1 MRRVYLDHN
10 ATTPLDPRVFA
21 AMQPYLSESFGN
33 ASSHHYHGRQAKQAL
48 EASRALAAKMIGT
61 EPDEIIFTSGGT
73 ESDNL
78 ALRGIAHQKG
88 SGHIITSSVE
98 HHAVVR
104 TCAALAEDGFT
115 VTFLPVDRRGVVDPD
130 EVKRAIRRDTIL
142 ISVMLANNETGVIE
156 PIPEIGLIA
165 RERGI
170 PFHCDAV
177 QGMGKIP
184 VDVTSLHTDLLSL
197 SAHKIYGPKGIGAL
211 FVKRG
216 TTLAPFITGGHHER
230 GLRAGTENVAAIV
243 GFARALEI
251 AVGELDIYKTQVL
264 QLRNKL
270 ESNLRAGIEGI
281 TLHSDG
287 ADRLPHT
294 SCMGFASVEAE
305 SILLHLD
312 LKGVAASSGSACT
325 TGEPEPSHV
334 LTAMGVSPEIAQ
346 GTIRFSLGRENTA
359 EEIDYTA
366 EVLKAAVNQLRAIS
380 FPWQEAGTKISITG

>member
-10 ATTPLDPRVFA
+10 ATTPLDPRVLE
-21 AMQPYLSESFGN
+21 AMQPYLAECFGN
-33 ASSHHYHGRQAKQAL
+33 ASSMHYYGRQAKQAL
-48 EASRALAAKMIGT
+48 EASRALAAKIIGAQ
-61 EPDEIIFTSGGT
+61 PDEIIFTSGGT

-88 SGHIITSSVE
+88 SGHIIASSVE
-98 HHAVVR
+98 HHAVLR
-104 TCAALAEDGFT
+104 TCNALAGAGFT

-130 EVKRAIRRDTIL
+130 EVKRALRRDTIL

-177 QGMGKIP
+177 QAMGKIP
-184 VDVTSLHTDLLSL
+184 VDVDSLHADLLSL
-197 SAHKIYGPKGIGAL
+197 SAHKIYGPKGMGAL
-211 FVKRG
+211 FVKKG
-216 TTLAPFITGGHHER
+216 MTLSPLITGGHHEK
-230 GLRAGTENVAAIV
+230 GLRAGTENIPAIV
-243 GFARALEI
+243 GFARALEL
-251 AVGELDIYKTQVL
+251 AVDEADIYRTRVL

-270 ESNLRAGIEGI
+270 ESKLLTGMEGVA
-281 TLHSDG
+281 LHSAG

-294 SCMGFASVEAE
+294 SCMGFAAVEAE

-312 LKGVAASSGSACT
+312 LKGIAASSGSACT

-346 GTIRFSLGRENTA
+346 GTIRFSLGRQNTE
-359 EEIDYTA
+359 EEIEYTG
-366 EVLKAAVNQLRAIS
+366 EMLIAAVNQLRAIS
-380 FPWQEAGTKISITG
+380 FPWQAAGKRISSTG